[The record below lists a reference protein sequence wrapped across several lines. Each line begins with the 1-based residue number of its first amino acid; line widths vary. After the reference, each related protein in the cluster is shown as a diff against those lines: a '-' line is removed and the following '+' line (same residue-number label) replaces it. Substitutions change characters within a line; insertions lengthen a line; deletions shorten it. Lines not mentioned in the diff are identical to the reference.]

1 MIIVRDI
8 FICKPG
14 FASKLAKKFKQ
25 GMEGNQEL
33 LNIMTDMSGQYN
45 RVIMVTQHE
54 SLAAFEQS
62 FEKYKNP
69 TEEMKKMMEAME
81 GYHDMYLTG
90 SREIYQVW

>member
-1 MIIVRDI
+1 MIIVHDI

-25 GMEGNQEL
+25 GMEGSPEL
-33 LNIMTDMSGQYN
+33 VNIMTDMSGQYN

-69 TEEMKKMMEAME
+69 TEEMKKMMKMV
-81 GYHDMYLTG
+81 GNLQKRKKG
-90 SREIYQVW
+90 RRLGF